1 MELISYNIT
10 ILVVTDCKIYTLQ
23 QSIPTDLTEEG
34 CIPLSAHYPTRTLLY
49 KLLHMHHAFMVAYV
63 LAPGDLGQIHGAMN
77 RQT

>member
-1 MELISYNIT
+1 MELISYNIA

-34 CIPLSAHYPTRTLLY
+34 CIPLSARYPTRTLLY
-49 KLLHMHHAFMVAYV
+49 NIAHTSHFYGV
-63 LAPGDLGQIHGAMN
+63 LGQIHGAMN